1 MFDSLREA
9 FNNADKFWTLLV
21 GIGTFICTLLTVLVG
36 SLLTS
41 YRLKVQL
48 LHDSSE
54 KAAERKQTLR
64 REIYLKASEEIPTA
78 ITFLIRLHSINIAD
92 KDSIEPLNQFNAI
105 CSKLQLVTD
114 TATGELIRDFQKS
127 YYTLFFLFLKKAAV
141 VTKRQ
146 SHIQELS
153 EAIQA
158 KVESLNYSTR
168 ELEEHEA
175 ADFPDTETIKY
186 LNLEIRTI
194 ENELAILNDKLQ
206 SATSEYLLYLTQY
219 FQDSMGELKKIGRP
233 MARVLASMRKELGL
247 DGESEKFET
256 AIEQQWT
263 DVAKL
268 LDGHFQ
274 NLLKSED

>member
-9 FNNADKFWTLLV
+9 FNNADKFWALLV

-41 YRLKVQL
+41 HRLKVQL

-175 ADFPDTETIKY
+175 ADFPNTETIKY